1 MNEVG
6 WIMQSCEKLPFNETD
21 IWIGAIASFPAF
33 FGKTRML
40 LPVNN
45 NGQHYWNTALESQ
58 LGISQNPT
66 SISLRGAKVQRKNG
80 ISYFFCAFFSRTRV

>member
-1 MNEVG
+1 
-6 WIMQSCEKLPFNETD
+6 MQSCEKLPCNETE

-45 NGQHYWNTALESQ
+45 NRQHYWNTALES
-58 LGISQNPT
+58 L
-66 SISLRGAKVQRKNG
+66 
-80 ISYFFCAFFSRTRV
+80 

>member
-1 MNEVG
+1 MNDEA
-6 WIMQSCEKLPFNETD
+6 E

-45 NGQHYWNTALESQ
+45 NRQHYWNTALESL

-66 SISLRGAKVQRKNG
+66 SISLRVQKKKKKTG
-80 ISYFFCAFFSRTRV
+80 

>member
-6 WIMQSCEKLPFNETD
+6 WIVQFCEKLPCNETE
-21 IWIGAIASFPAF
+21 IWIGAIASLPRI
-33 FGKTRML
+33 FGKTRKL

-45 NGQHYWNTALESQ
+45 NRQHYWNTALESL

-66 SISLRGAKVQRKNG
+66 SISLRVQRYKEKTG
-80 ISYFFCAFFSRTRV
+80 

>member
-1 MNEVG
+1 MNDEA
-6 WIMQSCEKLPFNETD
+6 E
-21 IWIGAIASFPAF
+21 IWIGAITSLPRI
-33 FGKTRML
+33 FGKTRKL

-45 NGQHYWNTALESQ
+45 NRQHYWNTALESL

-80 ISYFFCAFFSRTRV
+80 ISYFFCAFFLAREYKL